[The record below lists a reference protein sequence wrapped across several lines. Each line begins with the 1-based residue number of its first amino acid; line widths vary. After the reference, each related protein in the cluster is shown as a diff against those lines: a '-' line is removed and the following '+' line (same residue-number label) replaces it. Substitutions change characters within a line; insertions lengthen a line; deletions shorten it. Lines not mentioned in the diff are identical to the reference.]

1 MKKAMIFKKLV
12 SLAAAASMILSMGI
26 AGVSAADMRIKNGAD
41 IAGYVMLG
49 AKTKLEVSGAPEGTA
64 KIRWYTGLSTRDK
77 ALAAEV
83 DGSTG
88 TFLLDVQ
95 KSKKYI
101 FAEAIDANGNI
112 LAETDTSLRYGVE
125 FKETQSLFSVNFD
138 EGLDY
143 GWHGY
148 QNIVDANRNYVQTA
162 GGGRIGVIMGNPAD
176 VTDPLGKNGKC
187 MKLEGYGFDAIEAA
201 NRTFNYAFDTDGKSI
216 YVLEAD
222 MQFEDLG
229 DRKLI
234 KVTHQDAAQ
243 AASGNTGDGRDS
255 VAITLSGG
263 SFEFYGNTLPAET
276 GKWYNVKYVYDA
288 AHKQLTGLVDNQ
300 YLGTAAGVD
309 MTKLGRLSLVDSN
322 TGVMYLDN
330 LKWTKYEPAVQLSV
344 SDLTL
349 TASASDGSDVSIW
362 RSLDGNTFYKYTD
375 AETAAVEALPY
386 PQYFVARGYK
396 DGGFTQS
403 ERVDVAAFSAVTAKR
418 TYLDCDFENGYA
430 IDGGSLTKNGEK
442 VFTVSGTNTI
452 ENGVLKQAVGASA
465 THEIVESMRDLKGTD
480 SGVIT
485 IEADIANVDWGN
497 RDYVSVRFF
506 KDLSSWS
513 NYHDLCL
520 YDTGGSGININ
531 YTDNNGNSKTRATGI
546 KYAAN
551 VSKHYKI
558 DIDADNNKVTV
569 TIDGQSFEITDI
581 ENISFVYFLQLQA
594 AWKAQTVDNV
604 EIYKYEKQAI
614 AHNAKVAEKHYLL
627 SSDGNSDVA
636 SGAAVIL
643 ELTNDSSTK
652 SFTLFAAA
660 YNEDGSLAEIGKRAV
675 ELGENGAGNYSFRF
689 SKEYAPEKI
698 KVFSWDAALKSVL
711 PIVDFN

>member
-1 MKKAMIFKKLV
+1 MKKARIFKRLV
-12 SLAAAASMILSMGI
+12 SFAAAASMILSMGI

-229 DRKLI
+229 DRRLI

-322 TGVMYLDN
+322 TGGMYLDN

-362 RSLDGNTFYKYTD
+362 RSLDGDTFYKYTD

-403 ERVDVAAFSAVTAKR
+403 ERVDAAAFSAVTAKR

-452 ENGVLKQAVGASA
+452 ENGVLKQAVGATA
-465 THEIVESMRDLKGTD
+465 IHEIVESMGDLKGTD

-485 IEADIANVDWGN
+485 IEADITNADWRN
-497 RDYVSVRFF
+497 SRYVSVKFL
-506 KDLSSWS
+506 KDLNSWS
-513 NYHDLCL
+513 NNHDLYL
-520 YDTGGSGININ
+520 DAEGGDGIIIN
-531 YTDNNGNSKTRATGI
+531 YMDNNGASKKLNTGI
-546 KYAAN
+546 MYSAN
-551 VSKHYKI
+551 ESKHYKI

-569 TIDGQSFEITDI
+569 TIDRQSFEITDI
-581 ENISFVYFLQLQA
+581 ENIRFVYLLQLHA
-594 AWKAQTVDNV
+594 SRNTQTVDNV

-614 AHNAKVAEKHYLL
+614 AHNAEVAEKHYLL

-643 ELTNDSSTK
+643 ELTNDSSAK

-689 SKEYAPEKI
+689 SKEYAPDKI

>member
-1 MKKAMIFKKLV
+1 MKKARIFKRLV
-12 SLAAAASMILSMGI
+12 SFAAAASMILSMGI

-148 QNIVDANRNYVQTA
+148 QNIVDANRNYVRTA
-162 GGGRIGVIMGNPAD
+162 SNGKIGASYGHPAD
-176 VTDPLGKNGKC
+176 VTDPLGKNGNC
-187 MKLEGYGFDAIEAA
+187 MKLEDGDFNNIEAA
-201 NRTFNYAFDTDGKSI
+201 DNTTAYAFDTDGKSI

-222 MQFEDLG
+222 MQFDDLT
-229 DRKLI
+229 DRRLI
-234 KVTHQDAAQ
+234 KVTHQNAAQ
-243 AASGNTGDGRDS
+243 AASGNTGDGKDS
-255 VAITLSGG
+255 EAITLSGG

-300 YLGTAAGVD
+300 YLGTADYVD

-344 SDLTL
+344 SDLAL

-362 RSLDGNTFYKYTD
+362 RSLDGDTFYKYTD

-418 TYLDCDFENGYA
+418 TYLDCDFESGYA
-430 IDGGSLTKNGEK
+430 IDRGSLTKNGEK
-442 VFTVSGTNTI
+442 VFAVSGTNTI
-452 ENGVLKQAVGASA
+452 ENGVLKQERGAVAA
-465 THEIVESMRDLKGTD
+465 HHLVDSMAYLKETD

-485 IEADIANVDWGN
+485 VESDIELSDWVN
-497 RDYVSVRFF
+497 NAYISVIFL
-506 KDLSSWS
+506 KDLSAWENNHSIYL
-513 NYHDLCL
+513 NCDR
-520 YDTGGSGININ
+520 GNGINIK
-531 YTDNNGNSKTRATGI
+531 YTDAAGAEQTIQTGI
-546 KYAAN
+546 
-551 VSKHYKI
+551 SWSGQKHYKI
-558 DIDADNNKVTV
+558 DADVDNNKVTV
-569 TIDGQSFEITDI
+569 TIDGNKFEITDI
-581 ENISFVYFLQLQA
+581 ANIRFVYA
-594 AWKAQTVDNV
+594 AQFAADSYAQTVDNV

-614 AHNAKVAEKHYLL
+614 AHNAEVAEKHYLL
-627 SSDGNSDVA
+627 SSVGNSDVA

-643 ELTNDSSTK
+643 ELTNDSSAK

-689 SKEYAPEKI
+689 SKEYAPDKI

>member
-1 MKKAMIFKKLV
+1 MKKARIFKRLV
-12 SLAAAASMILSMGI
+12 SFAAAASMILSMGI

-162 GGGRIGVIMGNPAD
+162 GGGRIGVIMGKPAD

-229 DRKLI
+229 DRRLI

-322 TGVMYLDN
+322 TGGMYLDN

-362 RSLDGNTFYKYTD
+362 RSLDGDTFYKYTD

-403 ERVDVAAFSAVTAKR
+403 ERVDAAAFSAVTAKR

-430 IDGGSLTKNGEK
+430 IDGDRLTKNGEK

-452 ENGVLKQAVGASA
+452 ENGVLNQERGAVAA
-465 THEIVESMRDLKGTD
+465 HHLVDSMAYLKETD

-485 IEADIANVDWGN
+485 VESDIELSDWRNNAYISVIFLKDQSAWENNHSIYLNCDAGN
-497 RDYVSVRFF
+497 
-506 KDLSSWS
+506 
-513 NYHDLCL
+513 
-520 YDTGGSGININ
+520 GINIK
-531 YTDNNGNSKTRATGI
+531 YTDAAGAEQTIQTGI
-546 KYAAN
+546 
-551 VSKHYKI
+551 SWSGQKHYKI
-558 DIDADNNKVTV
+558 DADVDNNKVTV
-569 TIDGQSFEITDI
+569 TIDGNKFEITDI
-581 ENISFVYFLQLQA
+581 ANIRFVYA
-594 AWKAQTVDNV
+594 AQFAADSYAQTVDNV

-614 AHNAKVAEKHYLL
+614 AHNAEVAEKHYLL

-643 ELTNDSSTK
+643 ELTNDSSAK

-689 SKEYAPEKI
+689 SKEYAPDKI

>member
-1 MKKAMIFKKLV
+1 MKKARIFKRLV
-12 SLAAAASMILSMGI
+12 SFAAAASMILSMGI
-26 AGVSAADMRIKNGAD
+26 AGVSAADMRIRNGAD

-101 FAEAIDANGNI
+101 FAEAIDADGNI

-143 GWHGY
+143 GWHG
-148 QNIVDANRNYVQTA
+148 QQFIVDDDPNHNYVRTA
-162 GGGRIGVIMGNPAD
+162 SNGRIGVISGNPAD
-176 VTDPLGKNGKC
+176 VTDPLGKNGNC

-222 MQFEDLG
+222 MQFEDLT

-234 KVTHQDAAQ
+234 RVTYQDTAQ
-243 AASGNTGDGRDS
+243 AASGNTGDGRES

-263 SFEFYGNTLPAET
+263 NFEFYANTLPAET

-288 AHKQLTGLVDNQ
+288 AHKRLTGLVDNQ

-309 MTKLGRLSLVDSN
+309 MTKLGRLSLVNSN

-344 SDLTL
+344 SDLAL

-362 RSLDGNTFYKYTD
+362 RSLDGDTFYKYTD

-396 DGGFTQS
+396 DGSFTQS
-403 ERVDVAAFSAVTAKR
+403 ERVDFAAFSEVTAKR

-452 ENGVLKQAVGASA
+452 ENGVLKQERGAVAA
-465 THEIVESMRDLKGTD
+465 HHLVDSMADLKGTD

-485 IEADIANVDWGN
+485 VESDIELSDWRNNAYISVIFLKDQSAWENNHSIYLNCDGGN
-497 RDYVSVRFF
+497 
-506 KDLSSWS
+506 
-513 NYHDLCL
+513 
-520 YDTGGSGININ
+520 GINIK
-531 YTDNNGNSKTRATGI
+531 YTDAAGAEQTIQTGI
-546 KYAAN
+546 
-551 VSKHYKI
+551 SWSGQKHYKI
-558 DIDADNNKVTV
+558 DADVDNNKVTV
-569 TIDGQSFEITDI
+569 TIDGNKFEITDI
-581 ENISFVYFLQLQA
+581 ANIRFVYA
-594 AWKAQTVDNV
+594 AQFAADSYAQTVDNV

-614 AHNAKVAEKHYLL
+614 VHNAEVAEKHYLL

-643 ELTNDSSTK
+643 ELTNDSSAK
-652 SFTLFAAA
+652 NFTLFAAA

-675 ELGENGAGNYSFRF
+675 DLGENGAGNYSFRF

>member
-1 MKKAMIFKKLV
+1 MKKARIFKRLV

-83 DGSTG
+83 NGSTG

-229 DRKLI
+229 DRRLI
-234 KVTHQDAAQ
+234 RVTHQDAAQ
-243 AASGNTGDGRDS
+243 AASGNTGDGRNS
-255 VAITLSGG
+255 VAITLSG
-263 SFEFYGNTLPAET
+263 SNFEFYGNTLPAET

-344 SDLTL
+344 SDLAL

-396 DGGFTQS
+396 DGSFTQS
-403 ERVDVAAFSAVTAKR
+403 ERVDFAAFSAVTAKR

-442 VFTVSGTNTI
+442 VFKVSGTNTI
-452 ENGVLKQAVGASA
+452 ENGVLKQAVGATA
-465 THEIVESMRDLKGTD
+465 IHEIVESMRDLKGTD

-485 IEADIANVDWGN
+485 IEADITNADWRN
-497 RDYVSVRFF
+497 SRYVSVKFL
-506 KDLSSWS
+506 KDLNSWS
-513 NYHDLCL
+513 NNHDLYL
-520 YDTGGSGININ
+520 DAEGGDGIIIN
-531 YTDNNGNSKTRATGI
+531 YIDNNGNSQTRATGI

-551 VSKHYKI
+551 ESKHYKI

-581 ENISFVYFLQLQA
+581 ENIRFVYLLQLHA
-594 AWKAQTVDNV
+594 SRNTQTVDNV

-614 AHNAKVAEKHYLL
+614 AHNAEVAEKHYLL

-643 ELTNDSSTK
+643 ELTNDSSAK

>member
-26 AGVSAADMRIKNGAD
+26 AGVSAADMRIRNGAD

-88 TFLLDVQ
+88 TFWLDVQ

-101 FAEAIDANGNI
+101 FAEAVDADGNI

-229 DRKLI
+229 DRRLI

-362 RSLDGNTFYKYTD
+362 RSLDGDTFYEYTD

-396 DGGFTQS
+396 DGSFTQS
-403 ERVDVAAFSAVTAKR
+403 ERVDAAAFSAVTAKR

-442 VFTVSGTNTI
+442 VLELGGINTL
-452 ENGVLKQAVGASA
+452 ENGALKQTKGANA
-465 THEIVESMRDLKGTD
+465 AHHLVDTMGALNGTD

-485 IEADIANVDWGN
+485 VESDIELSDWRN
-497 RDYVSVRFF
+497 NAYISVIFL
-506 KDLSSWS
+506 KDLSAWS
-513 NYHDLCL
+513 NNHSIYLNCD
-520 YDTGGSGININ
+520 GGNGINIK
-531 YTDNNGNSKTRATGI
+531 YTDAAGAEQTIQTGI
-546 KYAAN
+546 
-551 VSKHYKI
+551 SWSGQKHYKI
-558 DIDADNNKVTV
+558 DADVDNNKVTV
-569 TIDGQSFEITDI
+569 TIDGNKFEITDI
-581 ENISFVYFLQLQA
+581 ANIRFVYA
-594 AWKAQTVDNV
+594 AQFAADSYAQTVDNV

-614 AHNAKVAEKHYLL
+614 AHNAEVAEKHYLL

-643 ELTNDSSTK
+643 ELTNDSSAK

-689 SKEYAPEKI
+689 SKEYAPDKI

>member
-1 MKKAMIFKKLV
+1 MKKAMIFKRLV

-26 AGVSAADMRIKNGAD
+26 AGVSAADMRIRNGAD

-88 TFLLDVQ
+88 TFWLDVQ

-101 FAEAIDANGNI
+101 FAEAVDADGNI

-222 MQFEDLG
+222 MQFKDLG
-229 DRKLI
+229 DRRLI

-255 VAITLSGG
+255 EAITLSGG

-362 RSLDGNTFYKYTD
+362 RSLDGNTFYKYSD

-396 DGGFTQS
+396 DGSFTQS
-403 ERVDVAAFSAVTAKR
+403 ERVDIAAFSAVTAKR
-418 TYLDCDFENGYA
+418 TYLDCDFESGYA

-442 VFTVSGTNTI
+442 VLELGGINTL
-452 ENGVLKQAVGASA
+452 ENGALKQTKGANA
-465 THEIVESMRDLKGTD
+465 AHHLVDTMGALNGTD

-485 IEADIANVDWGN
+485 VESDIELSDWRN
-497 RDYVSVRFF
+497 NAYISVIFL
-506 KDLSSWS
+506 KDLSAWS
-513 NYHDLCL
+513 NNHSIYLNCD
-520 YDTGGSGININ
+520 GGNGINIK
-531 YTDNNGNSKTRATGI
+531 YTDAAGAEQTIQTGI
-546 KYAAN
+546 
-551 VSKHYKI
+551 SWSGQKHYKI
-558 DIDADNNKVTV
+558 DADVDNNKVTV
-569 TIDGQSFEITDI
+569 TIDGNKFEITDI
-581 ENISFVYFLQLQA
+581 ANIRFVYA
-594 AWKAQTVDNV
+594 AQFAADSYAQTVDNV

-643 ELTNDSSTK
+643 ELTNDSSAK

>member
-1 MKKAMIFKKLV
+1 MKKAMIFKRLV
-12 SLAAAASMILSMGI
+12 SFAAAASMILSMGI

-138 EGLDY
+138 EGKGY

-148 QNIVDANRNYVQTA
+148 QHIVDDPNHNYVRTA
-162 GGGRIGVIMGNPAD
+162 SNGKIGVSFGNPAD
-176 VTDPLGKNGKC
+176 VTDPLGKNGNC
-187 MKLEGYGFDAIEAA
+187 MKLEGGDFNNIEAA
-201 NRTFNYAFDTDGKSI
+201 DNTAFYAFDTDGKSI

-229 DRKLI
+229 DRRLI

-418 TYLDCDFENGYA
+418 TYLDCDFESGYA

-442 VFTVSGTNTI
+442 VFKVSGTNTI
-452 ENGVLKQAVGASA
+452 ENGVLKQERGAVAA
-465 THEIVESMRDLKGTD
+465 HHLVDSMAYLKGTD

-485 IEADIANVDWGN
+485 VESDIELSDWRN
-497 RDYVSVRFF
+497 NAYISVIFL
-506 KDLSSWS
+506 KDLSAWS
-513 NYHDLCL
+513 NNHSIYLNCD
-520 YDTGGSGININ
+520 GGNGINIK
-531 YTDNNGNSKTRATGI
+531 YTDAAGAEQTIQTGI
-546 KYAAN
+546 
-551 VSKHYKI
+551 SWSGQKHYKI
-558 DIDADNNKVTV
+558 DADVDNNKVTV
-569 TIDGQSFEITDI
+569 TIDGNKFEITDI
-581 ENISFVYFLQLQA
+581 ANIRFVYA
-594 AWKAQTVDNV
+594 AQFAADSYAQTVDNV

-614 AHNAKVAEKHYLL
+614 AHNAEVAEKHDLL

-643 ELTNDSSTK
+643 ELTNDSSAK

-698 KVFSWDAALKSVL
+698 KVLSWDAALKSVL

>member
-1 MKKAMIFKKLV
+1 MKKARIFKRLV

-138 EGLDY
+138 EGKGY
-143 GWHGY
+143 GWKGHQY
-148 QNIVDANRNYVQTA
+148 IVNASENYVQTA

-222 MQFEDLG
+222 MQFEDLT

-243 AASGNTGDGRDS
+243 AASGNTGDGRHS

-263 SFEFYGNTLPAET
+263 SFEFYGNMLPAET

-362 RSLDGNTFYKYTD
+362 RSLDGDTFYKYTD

-396 DGGFTQS
+396 DGSFTQS
-403 ERVDVAAFSAVTAKR
+403 ERIDAAAFSEVTANR

-430 IDGGSLTKNGEK
+430 IDGDRLTKNGEK

-452 ENGVLKQAVGASA
+452 ENGVLKQERGAVAA
-465 THEIVESMRDLKGTD
+465 HHLVDSMAYLKETD

-485 IEADIANVDWGN
+485 VESDIELSDWRNNAYISVIFLKDQSAWENNHSIYLNCDGGN
-497 RDYVSVRFF
+497 
-506 KDLSSWS
+506 
-513 NYHDLCL
+513 
-520 YDTGGSGININ
+520 GINIK
-531 YTDNNGNSKTRATGI
+531 YTDAAGAEQTIQTGI
-546 KYAAN
+546 
-551 VSKHYKI
+551 SWSGQKHYKI
-558 DIDADNNKVTV
+558 DADVDNNKVTV
-569 TIDGQSFEITDI
+569 TIDGNKFEITDI
-581 ENISFVYFLQLQA
+581 ANIRFVYA
-594 AWKAQTVDNV
+594 AQFAADSYAQTVDNV

-614 AHNAKVAEKHYLL
+614 AHNAEVAEKHYLL

-643 ELTNDSSTK
+643 ELTNDSSAK
-652 SFTLFAAA
+652 NFTLFAAA

-675 ELGENGAGNYSFRF
+675 DLGENGAGNYSFRF